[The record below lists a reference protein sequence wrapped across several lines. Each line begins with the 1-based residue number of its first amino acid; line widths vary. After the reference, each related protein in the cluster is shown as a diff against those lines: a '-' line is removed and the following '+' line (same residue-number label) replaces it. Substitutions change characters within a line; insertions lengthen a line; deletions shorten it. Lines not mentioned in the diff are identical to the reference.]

1 MGQTPKSNVLFVKN
15 GIFPMK
21 MTHTHIYI
29 KWRLVICETSA
40 KAAESGV
47 GPGGH
52 QGIYWVIDTRWHE
65 STSKGQGKPKFLGL
79 NGI

>member
-15 GIFPMK
+15 GMLPMK
-21 MTHTHIYI
+21 MTYI

-65 STSKGQGKPKFLGL
+65 STSKGQGKPTFLGL